1 MAIVLRLV
9 QRFQHSKKQEFIEL
23 ENQFAE
29 LEKRGILP
37 TGERL
42 LLLSGRDPG
51 NTLIWQRRFPD
62 LSAAQVFLQQ
72 IETSPEHTE
81 LAKKQA
87 PFFEGT
93 WVELYEVLD
102 Y

>member
-1 MAIVLRLV
+1 MAIVMRLV
-9 QRFQHSKKQEFIEL
+9 QRFQHAKKQEFIEL
-23 ENQFAE
+23 EKQFAE
-29 LEKRGILP
+29 LEKRGVLP
-37 TGERL
+37 AGERF
-42 LLLSGRDPG
+42 LSLAGREPG
-51 NTLIWQRRFPD
+51 NTLIWERRFPD
-62 LSAAQVFLQQ
+62 LSAVKEFLQL

-93 WVELYEVLD
+93 WLELYEVLD

>member
-9 QRFQHSKKQEFIEL
+9 QRFQAAKKQEFIDL
-23 ENQFAE
+23 EKQFAE
-29 LEKRGILP
+29 LERRGLLP
-37 TGERL
+37 KGERL
-42 LLLSGRDPG
+42 LSLSGRDPG
-51 NTLIWQRRFPD
+51 NTLIWQRQFPD
-62 LSAAQVFLQQ
+62 LTAVQEFLQQ
-72 IETSPEHTE
+72 IEASPEHTE

-93 WVELYEVLD
+93 WLELWEVQD